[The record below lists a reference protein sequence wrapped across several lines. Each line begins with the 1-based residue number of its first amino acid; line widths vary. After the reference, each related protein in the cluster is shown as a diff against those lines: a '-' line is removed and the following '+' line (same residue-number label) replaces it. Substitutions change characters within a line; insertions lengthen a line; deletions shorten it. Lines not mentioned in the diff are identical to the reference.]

1 MVSENANT
9 IKPHYHSEINT
20 ALGVSAQEERL
31 KSYNTQKYG
40 KLRCVHQLHQAV
52 ASTKNPNK
60 TLLPSNNNKK
70 RKTSKNHEPT
80 QKKAEE
86 ISKHPARLSCVAL
99 SLTPKLN
106 IHMGKHRQI
115 SRVNQSTRLQS
126 DLLPVPHPFYN

>member
-1 MVSENANT
+1 MVSENANI

-31 KSYNTQKYG
+31 KRYNTQKYR

-52 ASTKNPNK
+52 ASATRTLTKHCSLAKNK
-60 TLLPSNNNKK
+60 KK

-86 ISKHPARLSCVAL
+86 ISKQPARLSCFAP
-99 SLTPKLN
+99 SHIPKLN
-106 IHMGKHRQI
+106 IQMGKH
-115 SRVNQSTRLQS
+115 
-126 DLLPVPHPFYN
+126 

>member
-1 MVSENANT
+1 MVSENANI

-31 KSYNTQKYG
+31 KRYNTQKYR

-80 QKKAEE
+80 QTKQKK
-86 ISKHPARLSCVAL
+86 SQNTQL
-99 SLTPKLN
+99 
-106 IHMGKHRQI
+106 G
-115 SRVNQSTRLQS
+115 
-126 DLLPVPHPFYN
+126 